1 MMKIL
6 SAKLLLQYYNLFL
19 PIPVG
24 SENANMYSAVP
35 EWVVYVISAALLVVI
50 AAMHHYSKSKRHD

>member
-1 MMKIL
+1 MMKML
-6 SAKLLLQYYNLFL
+6 SIKLLLQYYNLFL

-35 EWVVYVISAALLVVI
+35 EWVVYVISAALFVVI
-50 AAMHHYSKSKRHD
+50 GIIHHRSKLKRHK